1 MSEEEVAEFQR
12 LEGLRLSNEESNRI
26 TRSSI
31 EAALVLLM
39 KDQAFEDISIT
50 GIVKRAGVSRTA
62 YYRNYK
68 SKEDILQSTLKEIVD
83 KIVTA
88 MNLHHPIRNSY
99 DYWLAL
105 FQTLE
110 QHMDCLRIILK
121 VNMADTILNEMQN
134 AQLNTTTEASL
145 LTNYATYFWSGA
157 IYSVAANW
165 IRGGAKQTAA
175 EMATVC
181 YKIIEAVDGDYCGS

>member
-1 MSEEEVAEFQR
+1 MSAKEVTEFQR

-39 KDQAFEDISIT
+39 NDQAFEDITIT
-50 GIVKRAGVSRTA
+50 AIVKRAGVSRTA
-62 YYRNYK
+62 YYRNYN
-68 SKEDILQSTLKEIVD
+68 SKEDILQSTMKEIAD
-83 KIVTA
+83 KIVAA

-99 DYWLAL
+99 EYWLAL

-110 QHMDCLRIILK
+110 QHLECLQIILK
-121 VNMADTILNEMQN
+121 VNMADTILNDMQ
-134 AQLNTTTEASL
+134 AVQLNRSNEETL
-145 LTNYATYFWSGA
+145 LTHYAAYFWSGA

-165 IRGGAKQTAA
+165 IRGGGRQSAA
-175 EMATVC
+175 EMATIC
-181 YKIIEAVDGDYCGS
+181 YRIIEAVNGN

>member
-1 MSEEEVAEFQR
+1 MSEKEVTELQR
-12 LEGLRLSNEESNRI
+12 MEGLRLSNEESNRI

-39 KDQAFEDISIT
+39 KDQAFEDITIT

-62 YYRNYK
+62 YYRNYN
-68 SKEDILQSTLKEIVD
+68 SKEDILQSTMKEIVD
-83 KIVTA
+83 KIVAA

-110 QHMDCLRIILK
+110 QHIDCLQIILK
-121 VNMADTILNEMQN
+121 VNMADTILSEMQD
-134 AQLNTTTEASL
+134 AQLIRSKEVSL
-145 LTNYATYFWSGA
+145 LTNYAAYFWSGA
-157 IYSVAANW
+157 IYSVAASW
-165 IRGGAKQTAA
+165 IRSGAKQSAA
-175 EMATVC
+175 EMAMLC
-181 YKIIEAVDGDYCGS
+181 YKIIEAVNGDC